1 MDLPLTFRGL
11 PPPFHRPFT
20 ALPPPFH
27 RPSTA
32 LTWQVD
38 SNVLWSPVLGRR
50 PSTNLTNLVA
60 SAQAASATGCSHAA
74 NGQTSPQQ
82 ESLKR
87 ERAADAAP
95 SAQAPAAARAA
106 LASNATAA
114 GAAEDGGAAEGGGA
128 RDGERRAV
136 DDEDDDEAL
145 EDDEED
151 DADAAAALEAALED
165 SEGEGE
171 GAAMQERRSTP
182 RPRSLA
188 ASPAKRKSRPA
199 SHAASPAKR
208 PASGLNAASPVP
220 ASHAA
225 SPAKRPAS
233 GLNAASPVPASHAA
247 SPAKR
252 PASGLNAAS
261 PVPASHAASPAKRQA
276 SGSARLELDR
286 AGTRHSPRVAR
297 QQGSKEAIAEEAISC
312 DLAEEAISCDL
323 ADEVAARARKAPKE
337 EVDGSSTEIDS
348 DRRGHKEPRGDGR
361 QGERRR
367 EAQRKEEARDVT
379 EARERRRTSVAD
391 SSPAAGSSPSDD
403 EPLSHGFSDGAVLGA
418 MPGRS
423 KRGAPAAALANG
435 KRRRHGDSLKA
446 EAPSSKAARSPA
458 VRSAVASAKST
469 GSLDPRAPSPILEQL
484 DEDLEQRLQQEGLEA
499 FLHPFRSVKYT

>member
-1 MDLPLTFRGL
+1 MAFDPPSTHLPLTFATELPLACYGPSADFPWPSTAL
-11 PPPFHRPFT
+11 PPPFHRPST

-188 ASPAKRKSRPA
+188 ASPAKRKSR
-199 SHAASPAKR
+199 
-208 PASGLNAASPVP
+208 
-220 ASHAA
+220 
-225 SPAKRPAS
+225 
-233 GLNAASPVPASHAA
+233 PASHAA

>member
-1 MDLPLTFRGL
+1 M
-11 PPPFHRPFT
+11 
-20 ALPPPFH
+20 
-27 RPSTA
+27 
-32 LTWQVD
+32 
-38 SNVLWSPVLGRR
+38 LWSPVLGRR

-188 ASPAKRKSRPA
+188 ASPAKRKSR
-199 SHAASPAKR
+199 
-208 PASGLNAASPVP
+208 P

>member
-188 ASPAKRKSRPA
+188 ASPAKRKSR
-199 SHAASPAKR
+199 
-208 PASGLNAASPVP
+208 
-220 ASHAA
+220 
-225 SPAKRPAS
+225 
-233 GLNAASPVPASHAA
+233 PASHAA